1 MIDFL
6 IKSIKKLT
14 CWSFEAVSL
23 ANASVDMKMSP
34 QGVPYPT
41 TTGGGWVFKNLL
53 FKNQMSIWF
62 LVGGEAGATVVGASW
77 RVVGVSGPLCGF
89 L

>member
-14 CWSFEAVSL
+14 SWSFEAVSL
-23 ANASVDMKMSP
+23 ANASDDMKMSP

-41 TTGGGWVFKNLL
+41 NSANASSTTSTITIHIITTTTTRVGDA
-53 FKNQMSIWF
+53 
-62 LVGGEAGATVVGASW
+62 LVTRFHVI
-77 RVVGVSGPLCGF
+77 
-89 L
+89 